1 MVTSEQAMLRQW
13 AERACARREH
23 SRASLRR
30 KLIERGATHLDAS
43 AIVDHLVAEG
53 FVDDERFARAYL
65 HDQFHFSHWGVAKIM
80 EHLRYEHGVGEETL
94 RAVREVISPA
104 EEAAALVTLLL
115 PRLRSAEL
123 PLTTVSR
130 AKLACFARQ
139 KGFAYTIFG
148 VALQT
153 ALNELENEQE

>member
-1 MVTSEQAMLRQW
+1 MASSKQATFRQW

-43 AIVDHLVAEG
+43 AIVDHLVTEG

-94 RAVREVISPA
+94 REVREVISPA

-115 PRLRSAEL
+115 PRL
-123 PLTTVSR
+123 
-130 AKLACFARQ
+130 ACFARQ

-148 VALQT
+148 MALQT